1 MIKNQKGFTLL
12 ELVLTIIIISV
23 LAAVAI
29 PHFLSWSK
37 EAERASFEYQRAS
50 LSTALNIYSAK
61 ELADGQLVTAH
72 NPFDG
77 ASVSNYAG
85 AFPDVDGTNCPAGYW
100 AYQSGSASLNGNWV
114 VVAYR
119 PKSTLTQ
126 AFSWGG
132 MQWILYTE
140 DVVTDSSGKAIGLKL
155 TEYPPLHKW

>member
-50 LSTALNIYSAK
+50 LSTALNIYSTK
-61 ELADGQLVTAH
+61 QQADRQPITTH
-72 NPFDG
+72 NPFDD

-85 AFPDVDGTNCPAGYW
+85 AFPDVDGTNCPPGYW
-100 AYQSGSASLNGNWV
+100 AYQGGDASLNGGWV
-114 VVAYR
+114 VIVYR
-119 PKSTLTQ
+119 PKSSLTQ

-132 MQWILYTE
+132 MQWIIYQE
-140 DVVTDSSGKAIGLKL
+140 DVVTDAGGRAIGLKL
-155 TEYPPLHKW
+155 TEYAPLHKW

>member
-1 MIKNQKGFTLL
+1 MKKNQKGFTLL

-29 PHFLSWSK
+29 PHFFSWSK

-50 LSTALNIYSAK
+50 LSTALNICSAK
-61 ELADGQLVTAH
+61 QLADGQPVTAQ

-85 AFPDVDGTNCPAGYW
+85 AFPDVDGTNCPPGYW
-100 AYQSGSASLNGNWV
+100 AYQGGDASLNGNWV
-114 VVAYR
+114 VVVYR

-132 MQWILYTE
+132 MQWIIYTE
-140 DVVTDSSGKAIGLKL
+140 DVMTDSSGKAIGLKL

>member
-1 MIKNQKGFTLL
+1 MKKNQKGFTLL
-12 ELVLTIIIISV
+12 ELVLIIVVISV

-29 PHFLSWSK
+29 PHFISLSK
-37 EAERASFEYQRAS
+37 EAERASFEYEQKTFPES
-50 LSTALNIYSAK
+50 LNIYSMK
-61 ELADGQLVTAH
+61 QLAGNQPITAH

-85 AFPDVDGTNCPAGYW
+85 AFPDVDGTNCPPGYW
-100 AYQSGSASLNGNWV
+100 AYQGGDASLNGNWV
-114 VVAYR
+114 VIVYR
-119 PKSTLTQ
+119 PKSSLTQ

-132 MQWILYTE
+132 MQWIIYTE